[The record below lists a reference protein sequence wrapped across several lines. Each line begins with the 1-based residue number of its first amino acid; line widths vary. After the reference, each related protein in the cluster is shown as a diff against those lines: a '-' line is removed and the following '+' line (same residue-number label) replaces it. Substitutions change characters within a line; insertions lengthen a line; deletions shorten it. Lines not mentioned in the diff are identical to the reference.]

1 MAATAGPSATMP
13 YLLQQAVHEIEQ
25 RAKPRYI
32 TAASTVKT
40 VLQRIEHASSKLTAG
55 SVGSFQNAAEL
66 GRRAALFL
74 EALDHMQKDGLE
86 ARLAKETQAFLLRC
100 QTLEQQEAERRK
112 ATEDRIRR
120 SEARFLPTVPR
131 QGTRARNFTSQI
143 AQELKYKFGVASRP
157 VDLIMFDTCP
167 KCDVAMQYNVAM
179 QQLICPMRGCGYWR
193 RFADMTSAALAYGE
207 EVEFCKYAYNPL
219 THLDDTIR
227 NAEAGEAYAVPPEHL
242 EMVMKEL
249 FDRGVKPEDN
259 IPISLIREI
268 VYEIPDI
275 KTENTVQI
283 HSRLTGR
290 APWRFSSF
298 AKDQIRIMF
307 ICFDQHYRKYCGER
321 INNLSYPFNTYNFS
335 YLLGYWEMLPALPL
349 LRGPTNLAH
358 HDAIKSRLYTNE
370 LDWEY
375 IPTVKL
381 QDDARVVGA
390 LKEAGIL

>member
-1 MAATAGPSATMP
+1 MLESQGGTAMP

-25 RAKPRYI
+25 RAKPRYA
-32 TAASTVKT
+32 TAKFTVET
-40 VLQRIEHASSKLTAG
+40 ALQRAEAAGAKLTAG
-55 SVGSFQNAAEL
+55 NVSTFQVSSEL
-66 GRRAALFL
+66 ARRAALFS
-74 EALDHMQKDGLE
+74 EALEYMKKDGLE
-86 ARLAKETQAFLLRC
+86 AHLQKETQAYLLRC

-131 QGTRARNFTSQI
+131 QGTRTRNFTSQI

-179 QQLICPMRGCGYWR
+179 QQLICPMSGCGYWR

-249 FDRGVKPEDN
+249 FDRGMKPEDN
-259 IPISLIREI
+259 IPISLIREL
-268 VYEIPDI
+268 VYEIPEI

-321 INNLSYPFNTYNFS
+321 INNLSYPFNTYNFA

-358 HDAIKSRLYTNE
+358 HDAIKLRLYTNE

>member
-1 MAATAGPSATMP
+1 
-13 YLLQQAVHEIEQ
+13 
-25 RAKPRYI
+25 
-32 TAASTVKT
+32 
-40 VLQRIEHASSKLTAG
+40 
-55 SVGSFQNAAEL
+55 
-66 GRRAALFL
+66 
-74 EALDHMQKDGLE
+74 
-86 ARLAKETQAFLLRC
+86 
-100 QTLEQQEAERRK
+100 
-112 ATEDRIRR
+112 
-120 SEARFLPTVPR
+120 
-131 QGTRARNFTSQI
+131 
-143 AQELKYKFGVASRP
+143 
-157 VDLIMFDTCP
+157 MFDTCP

-268 VYEIPDI
+268 VYDIPEI

-321 INNLSYPFNTYNFS
+321 INNLSYPFNTYNFA

-358 HDAIKSRLYTNE
+358 HDAIKLRLYTNE

-390 LKEAGIL
+390 LKEASIL